1 MLAYPAATFDWL
13 TSGAAGTGGAAH
25 QGAQSCLVN
34 YLTG

>member
-1 MLAYPAATFDWL
+1 MLDYPAATFDWL